1 MQQTSRVDRQERNL
15 QLFHSW
21 GWIKPS
27 AGVVSSTNVEWDSHL
42 KRLFYSWLVTWYVQ
56 IILYIEL
63 YVSVPAPKFLCQS
76 AIFYLLLICFDTDVS
91 IMLLH
96 FLNAPINWQSH
107 YYFVLFSSKLASLSL
122 AEQCGIEF
130 HHMEAGHSYGC
141 VSRNLSVLSCSG
153 MLCGVFNTGG
163 RQFSEPIPWDATPSG
178 RL

>member
-107 YYFVLFSSKLASLSL
+107 YYFAFFFKISKFKSRWAMWYWIPSHESWSLLWVCFNKFECFVLFRHVVWS
-122 AEQCGIEF
+122 F
-130 HHMEAGHSYGC
+130 
-141 VSRNLSVLSCSG
+141 
-153 MLCGVFNTGG
+153 
-163 RQFSEPIPWDATPSG
+163 
-178 RL
+178 